1 MTNSHPLSD
10 KLEDKITN
18 ETYGLFPTPVSKFS
32 VPNHEE
38 LKKEIL
44 LWMKDNEILKKSGRE
59 SITHNV
65 VQVGENNKLLRDL
78 HDVAAAFESAVVL
91 HNDNSMHYKFNLGV
105 NESYLE
111 IAQEGA
117 IYAPHEVS
125 NCLYHSIYLVNFDQN
140 KHSSYKWRKN
150 VGSNHYPIMQV
161 DSSQITPY
169 NMTEATFNM
178 SEGDIITFPA
188 NLTFGY
194 DSNTANE
201 LFTISAN
208 IVPTT
213 EKE

>member
-78 HDVAAAFESAVVL
+78 PDVAAAFDDL
-91 HNDNSMHYKFNLGV
+91 FN
-105 NESYLE
+105 N
-111 IAQEGA
+111 
-117 IYAPHEVS
+117 
-125 NCLYHSIYLVNFDQN
+125 
-140 KHSSYKWRKN
+140 
-150 VGSNHYPIMQV
+150 
-161 DSSQITPY
+161 
-169 NMTEATFNM
+169 
-178 SEGDIITFPA
+178 
-188 NLTFGY
+188 
-194 DSNTANE
+194 
-201 LFTISAN
+201 
-208 IVPTT
+208 
-213 EKE
+213 